1 MKVLLAGA
9 SGLVGN
15 HTLEFLIDDAL
26 VTDIVLL
33 VRSKLLLSHVKITQI
48 VTNFDQLETLS
59 LQDYGIDRIDSA
71 LCALGSTI
79 KKAGSQKAFH
89 MIDCSYVL
97 NFADFA
103 RKYGATSFA
112 AVSALGADSRSTVFY
127 NRVKGEMEE
136 GLKRKS
142 FDTLTIIR
150 PSLLL
155 GERKEHRPA
164 EKFFIQ
170 ISPLINKTL
179 IGPLKKYRG
188 IEAKKVASY
197 LARSIHSQE
206 RGHIIVE
213 NDQMLSI

>member
-15 HTLEFLIDDAL
+15 HTLEYLLEDSA
-26 VTDIVLL
+26 VTQIVLL
-33 VRSKLLLSHVKITQI
+33 LRSKLLLSHAKVTQI
-48 VTNFDQLETLS
+48 VTNFDQLDTIS
-59 LQDYGIDRIDSA
+59 LKDYGVGHIDCA

-79 KKAGSQKAFH
+79 KKAGSQQVFQ

-103 RKYGATSFA
+103 RKNGAAKFA
-112 AVSALGADSRSTVFY
+112 VISALGADSRSSVFY

-136 GLKRKS
+136 GLKRKE
-142 FDTLTIIR
+142 FGTLTIIR

-155 GERKEHRPA
+155 GERNEHRPA
-164 EKFFIQ
+164 EKLMMT

-206 RGHIIVE
+206 RGHVIVE
-213 NDQMLSI
+213 NDQMLVI

>member
-15 HTLEFLIDDAL
+15 HALESLIEDET
-26 VTDIVLL
+26 VTAIVLL
-33 VRSKLLLSHVKITQI
+33 VRSKLLLSHAKIIQI
-48 VTNFDQLETLS
+48 VTNFDQLDSVS
-59 LQDYGIDRIDSA
+59 LLDYGFGSVDCA

-79 KKAGSQKAFH
+79 KKAGSQKAFQTV
-89 MIDCSYVL
+89 DCSYVL

-103 RKYGATSFA
+103 QKNGAKKFA
-112 AVSALGADSRSTVFY
+112 VISALGADSKSPVFY
-127 NRVKGEMEE
+127 NRIKGEMEE
-136 GLKRKS
+136 GLKKRN
-142 FDTLTIIR
+142 FETLTLIR

-206 RGHIIVE
+206 RGHVIIE

>member
-15 HTLEFLIDDAL
+15 HTLDYLIEDDS
-26 VTDIVLL
+26 VSTIVLL
-33 VRSKLLLSHVKITQI
+33 VRSKLLLSHAKIIQI
-48 VTNFDQLETLS
+48 VTNFDQLDTVS
-59 LQDYGIDRIDSA
+59 LGDYGLDSVDSA

-89 MIDCSYVL
+89 TIDCSYVL
-97 NFADFA
+97 NFAEFA
-103 RKYGATSFA
+103 SKYGAKKFA
-112 AVSALGADSRSTVFY
+112 VISALGADSKSSVFY
-127 NRVKGEMEE
+127 NRVKGEMED
-136 GLKRKS
+136 GLKKKN
-142 FDTLTIIR
+142 FETLTIIR

-164 EKFFIQ
+164 EKFFIH
-170 ISPLINKTL
+170 ISPMINKTL

-188 IEAKKVASY
+188 IEAKKVASH

-206 RGHIIVE
+206 RGHVIIE